1 MFIEVN
7 TKTAI
12 AKPSDTAPG
21 VPLQMKILV
30 FQHVASEHPGS
41 FRDIM
46 KLRGC
51 SMTQIELDEGEA
63 IPPLAD
69 FDILLVMGGPMDVW
83 EEEKFPW
90 LRNEKAAIAEWVGAG
105 RPYLGMCLG
114 NQLLADAMGGKTTLM
129 TEPPEVGMSQVR
141 QLAAD
146 PIFRGVPELCT
157 CFQWHGAEVSRLPQ
171 GARLLA
177 TSPGCAVQGFA
188 IGRHAYGL
196 QFHMELTDTT
206 TAEWGALPEYAA
218 ALERV
223 KGPGALP
230 ALQAE
235 VDAQFNELKSNAH
248 RIFANF
254 LDIAEDVLATE
265 KMGSR

>member
-1 MFIEVN
+1 MR
-7 TKTAI
+7 
-12 AKPSDTAPG
+12 
-21 VPLQMKILV
+21 ILV

-46 KLRGC
+46 AIRGC
-51 SMTQIELDEGEA
+51 TMQQVELDAGEP
-63 IPPLAD
+63 IPRLDD

-83 EEEKFPW
+83 EEDKFPW
-90 LRNEKAAIAEWVGAG
+90 LRDEKAAIRAWVGAG

-114 NQLLADAMGGKTTLM
+114 NQLLAEAMGGKARLM
-129 TEPPEVGMSQVR
+129 TGPSEVGMSKVR
-141 QLAAD
+141 LDVSD
-146 PIFRGVPELCT
+146 PIFKNVPELCT
-157 CFQWHGAEVSRLPQ
+157 CFQWHGAEVSRLPA

-177 TSPGCAVQGFA
+177 SSAGCAVQGFA

-196 QFHMELTDTT
+196 QFHMELTETT
-206 TAEWGALPEYAA
+206 AAEWGALPEYAA

-230 ALQAE
+230 ALQQE
-235 VDAQFNELKSNAH
+235 VDAGIGELKSNAH

-254 LDIAEDVLATE
+254 LDIAEDVLANE
-265 KMGSR
+265 PMGSQ